1 MSRWFGVNCYLA
13 EEARSRTSTSAMIA
27 AKTTRCMADT
37 LLPFALCQAHG
48 WLGSRARSL
57 YLYPA
62 HPTTLYWPA
71 WRVPGTVR
79 ASRRPGARFEG
90 AVSRGH
96 GGNSAALGVEQ
107 GDAIRN
113 ITGGA
118 GYIQFHQNTGSA
130 AGAFYLS
137 GNGSRAR
144 INGSEYEPY
153 LNFDA
158 SRVVPTAPETVR

>member
-1 MSRWFGVNCYLA
+1 MGGWVAVLVPYTCIQPTRQPFTGRHGAYPEL
-13 EEARSRTSTSAMIA
+13 SA
-27 AKTTRCMADT
+27 
-37 LLPFALCQAHG
+37 LLGGQ
-48 WLGSRARSL
+48 
-57 YLYPA
+57 
-62 HPTTLYWPA
+62 
-71 WRVPGTVR
+71 VPDLRGL
-79 ASRRPGARFEG
+79 FL
-90 AVSRGH
+90 RGH
-96 GGNSAALGVEQ
+96 GGNSAALGVKQ

-137 GNGSRAR
+137 GNGGRAR
-144 INGSEYEPY
+144 INGSEYELY